1 MQKEKSLK
9 ELESAI
15 DSTDKIISLDCSTL
29 YSNIKDERF
38 STIFNEHNEFD
49 YEYLLIQYCNTIPL
63 LKFKNEDLLLEDLTY
78 SMMKLLVMNYRNN
91 NHIPNYIP
99 SELYS
104 VIIKSLELYRSFKIF
119 LGNYYF
125 DYLDKKTNS
134 HFFILLCFLLG
145 NIVLEIVYFLIIK
158 IQIIDKIETI
168 NKNLDKLLKMLKC
181 IN

>member
-1 MQKEKSLK
+1 M
-9 ELESAI
+9 
-15 DSTDKIISLDCSTL
+15 DCSTL
-29 YSNIKDERF
+29 YEEINDERF
-38 STIFNEHNEFD
+38 STIFKEHTEVN
-49 YEYLLIQYCNTIPL
+49 YEEILINYCNTVPS
-63 LKFKNEDLLLEDLTY
+63 LKYKSEKNFLDDLTY

-104 VIIKSLELYRSFKIF
+104 VIIKSLELYRPFKIF

-125 DYLDKKTNS
+125 DYLDKKTYS
-134 HFFILLCFLLG
+134 HFLVLLGFLIGNILL
-145 NIVLEIVYFLIIK
+145 EIIYFLIIK
-158 IQIIDKIETI
+158 IKIIDKIETI